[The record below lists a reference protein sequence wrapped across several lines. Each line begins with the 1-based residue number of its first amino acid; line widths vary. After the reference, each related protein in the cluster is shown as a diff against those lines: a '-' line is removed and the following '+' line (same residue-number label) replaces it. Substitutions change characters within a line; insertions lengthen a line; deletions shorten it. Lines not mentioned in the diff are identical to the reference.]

1 MSKNENEQIVEYWSR
16 AGTARGRWRLN
27 FRFWRKRVLW
37 GLVVGGTQ
45 FIKRLIDIVASAC
58 ALLLLSPVLLTTC
71 LLIKLEDRGPI
82 FFRQQRVGRFGEL
95 FGMWK
100 FRSMVPNADKLKDEL
115 LAQNEM
121 EGGITFKMK
130 NDPRITR
137 VGRFIRKY
145 SVDELPQFWNVF
157 VGDMSLVGP
166 RPAVPREVRHYLV
179 EDRQRLLAR
188 PGLTCFW
195 QVGGRSG
202 IDFDG
207 QVELDVRY
215 IQSES
220 VWLDIKLLFKTI
232 PAVLK
237 GDGAF

>member
-1 MSKNENEQIVEYWSR
+1 MSESENREIVEYWSR

-27 FRFWRKRVLW
+27 LRFWRKRVLW
-37 GLVVGGTQ
+37 GVIVGGTR
-45 FIKRLIDIVASAC
+45 FVKRLIDIVGAAC
-58 ALLLLSPVLLTTC
+58 ALLLLSPVLIGTS
-71 LLIKLEDRGPI
+71 LLIKLEDRGAI
-82 FFRQQRVGRFGEL
+82 FFRQNRVGRFGEL

-100 FRSMVPNADKLKDEL
+100 FRSMVPNADKLKDKL

-137 VGRFIRKY
+137 IGRFIRKY
-145 SVDELPQFWNVF
+145 SVDELPQFWNVLI
-157 VGDMSLVGP
+157 GDMSLVGP
-166 RPAVPREVRHYLV
+166 RPAVTREVQHYLV

-220 VWLDIKLLFKTI
+220 IWLDIVLLLKTV